1 MTQEQYK
8 KGILREL
15 ESLNRRIDMKI
26 IRGESYNAE
35 SKRHKVLRAK
45 LSQYRHNGIF
55 GFLGLSLQ

>member
-15 ESLNRRIDMKI
+15 QSLNRRIDMKI

-35 SKRHKVLRAK
+35 SKRHKLLRSK
-45 LSQYRHNGIF
+45 LAIYKSGSIF
-55 GFLGLSLQ
+55 GFFGLSAQ